1 MIIRLNRELIPGFS
15 FDKRLYNVGMSENI
29 DTEVLLNAATGYD
42 TKLDEIIADKRPD
55 LRIYCLLRMDIE
67 MPVGKIISQCG
78 HGFMGALLKAD
89 KATVETYLAGSFTKI
104 AVKAKNLAAIQ
115 RAKNEC
121 DALGIPTALIT
132 DAGRTV
138 FNEPTVTCLGIGPV
152 LRENLPKFVQ
162 KMNLVD

>member
-1 MIIRLNRELIPGFS
+1 M
-15 FDKRLYNVGMSENI
+15 DDQI
-29 DTEVLLNAATGYD
+29 DILLNAATGYD

-55 LRIYCLLRMDIE
+55 LRIYCLIRQDIE
-67 MPVGKIISQCG
+67 MPIGKMLAQSA

-104 AVKAKNLAAIQ
+104 AIKAKNLAALQ
-115 RAKNEC
+115 RAKTEC

-138 FNEPTVTCLGIGPV
+138 FTEPTVTCLGVGPV

-162 KMNLVD
+162 KMNLIE